1 MSKRYGRNQKRAARE
16 KIVELQRALDMQRGI
31 AVYTRNKMDNYEATI
46 NRVAKVL
53 GPNFYGL
60 PAVKRE
66 VDVVRQNYRMPSA
79 DSASAFMMMQPDMK
93 ADLVRYAVN
102 NLDVMLCTSDMDY
115 LRDTVHLML
124 HGRDGKI
131 GYAISRNAMETAT
144 VEDVIPYFTQL
155 VAREMTELFVRNK
168 V

>member
-16 KIVELQRALDMQRGI
+16 RIVELQRALDMQTGV
-31 AVYTRNKMDNYEATI
+31 AVYTRNKMNNYEETI

-66 VDVVRQNYRMPSA
+66 VDMVRRFFRMPSA
-79 DSASAFMMMQPDMK
+79 DSASAFVMMQPDKK

-102 NLDVMLCTSDMDY
+102 NLEVLMCTSDMDY

-124 HGRDGKI
+124 HGQDGNI
-131 GYAISRNAMETAT
+131 GYAISRNAMEMAT

-168 V
+168 I